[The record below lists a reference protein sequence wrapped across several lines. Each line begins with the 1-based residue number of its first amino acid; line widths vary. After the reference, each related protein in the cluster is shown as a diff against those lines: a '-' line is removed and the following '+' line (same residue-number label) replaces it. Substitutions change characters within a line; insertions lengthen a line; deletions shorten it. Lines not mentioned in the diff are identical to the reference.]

1 MTTAEHTSNQ
11 TDTPAPFRAI
21 LGDYSFRTQ
30 PRYSRVIEIVRETR
44 TQWIEADGTR
54 WWKKNNREVGAPS
67 TMMYS
72 FRLISPGH
80 EHYDPE
86 YVATTL
92 KKEEVRRFTGKLA
105 VAATQESVED
115 IAPFIRDLAAMLDE
129 WEAGK

>member
-1 MTTAEHTSNQ
+1 MSNTTNA
-11 TDTPAPFRAI
+11 DTPVPFHAI
-21 LGDYSFRTQ
+21 LGDYSFRAQ

-54 WWKKNNREVGAPS
+54 WWKKNRRKVGDKPN
-67 TMMYS
+67 MMYS
-72 FRLISPGH
+72 FRLIPPGH

-86 YVATTL
+86 FVATTL
-92 KKEEVRRFTGKLA
+92 KKEEVRRFTDKLA

-115 IAPFIRDLAAMLDE
+115 IAPFIRDLATMLDE

>member
-1 MTTAEHTSNQ
+1 MSNTTNA
-11 TDTPAPFRAI
+11 DTPVPFHAI
-21 LGDYSFRTQ
+21 FGDYSFRTQ

-54 WWKKNNREVGAPS
+54 WWKKNRRKGGDKAN
-67 TMMYS
+67 MMYS
-72 FRLISPGH
+72 FRLIPPGH

-86 YVATTL
+86 FVETSL
-92 KKEEVRRFTGKLA
+92 KKEELRRFTGKLA

-129 WEAGK
+129 WESGK

>member
-1 MTTAEHTSNQ
+1 MSQDNTTNQAE
-11 TDTPAPFRAI
+11 TPAPFYAI
-21 LGDYSFRTQ
+21 LGDYSFRAQ
-30 PRYSRVIEIVRETR
+30 PRLLRVVEIVRETR

-92 KKEEVRRFTGKLA
+92 KKEELRRFTGKLA

-129 WEAGK
+129 WEAGE

>member
-1 MTTAEHTSNQ
+1 MSNTTNA
-11 TDTPAPFRAI
+11 DTPVPFHAI

-54 WWKKNNREVGAPS
+54 WWKKNRRKVGDKPN
-67 TMMYS
+67 MMYS
-72 FRLISPGH
+72 FRLIPPGH

-105 VAATQESVED
+105 VAADQESVED
-115 IAPFIRDLAAMLDE
+115 IAPFIRELASMLDE

>member
-1 MTTAEHTSNQ
+1 MSN
-11 TDTPAPFRAI
+11 TITHADTPVPFHAIRA
-21 LGDYSFRTQ
+21 DYAFRSQ
-30 PRYSRVIEIVRETR
+30 PRYGRVIEIVRETR

-72 FRLISPGH
+72 FRLIPPGH

-86 YVATTL
+86 YVETTL

-105 VAATQESVED
+105 VAADQESVED
-115 IAPFIRDLAAMLDE
+115 IAPFIRELASMLDE
-129 WEAGK
+129 WEAKK

>member
-1 MTTAEHTSNQ
+1 MSN
-11 TDTPAPFRAI
+11 TITHADTPAPFHAI
-21 LGDYSFRTQ
+21 IGDYSFRSQ
-30 PRYSRVIEIVRETR
+30 PRLLRVVEIVLETR

-72 FRLISPGH
+72 FRLIPPGH

-92 KKEEVRRFTGKLA
+92 KKEEVRRFTGKLR
-105 VAATQESVED
+105 VAADQESVED
-115 IAPFIRDLAAMLDE
+115 IAPFIRDLASMLDE